1 MRRLFVFSI
10 LLILGGCRDR
20 KPETKTGVTVN
31 TGDKEDELPHATMV
45 ARAMEE
51 LRIKTASFDRLF
63 QLGRADWQLDQDT
76 GIIEFT
82 SPKGLV
88 ATAPAQ
94 IVGSFNLD
102 DKTWLWSWDNPSV
115 EPALTAH
122 AKLTQRYGQ
131 QRGIPELTTR
141 KMVTTEEKA
150 WEMTALTCKLGGY
163 QGAYRGPAGQT
174 MVFITFGDVQLQKQ
188 KQKQKRR

>member
-1 MRRLFVFSI
+1 MNKGEQGQQGEKE
-10 LLILGGCRDR
+10 GG
-20 KPETKTGVTVN
+20 
-31 TGDKEDELPHATMV
+31 LPHATMV

-63 QLGRADWQLDQDT
+63 QLGEADWQMDQDAGT
-76 GIIEFT
+76 IVFT
-82 SPKGLV
+82 SLKGLV

-102 DKTWLWSWDNPSV
+102 DNTWLWSWDNPSV

-122 AKLTQRYGQ
+122 AKLARVYGQ

-141 KMVTTEEKA
+141 KLVTTEEKA

-174 MVFITFGDVQLQKQ
+174 MVFITFGDVKLQ